1 MYKEASRLSLRFQTS
16 KGPLTVEQLWT
27 LSLNDLDALAA
38 GLDTALD
45 KSTKSFIGKKTK
57 EDKLLKLRFDIVID
71 IINTLLAEQEEDA
84 NKTKDKKYN
93 EKIAS
98 LILEKEE
105 EELKKLSVDE
115 LKAKLVK

>member
-27 LSLNDLDALAA
+27 LSLTDLDTLASS
-38 GLDTALD
+38 LDTALD
-45 KSTKSFIGKKTK
+45 KSTKSFIGKKSK
-57 EDKLLKLRFDIVID
+57 EDTMLKLRFDIVID
-71 IINTLLAEQEEDA
+71 IINTLLAEQEA
-84 NKTKDKKYN
+84 KSNAQKDKAYN

-98 LILEKEE
+98 LILEKQD

-115 LKAKLVK
+115 LKKLVK